1 MIEAY
6 KILED
11 NEQRITYEYNSVLTW
26 SIFGALGVGLLGVY
40 LGVFLL
46 QVLCGVAMVVYLYI
60 GFTKVNPINKKVR
73 ASLREGSLTMEGSKY
88 SFSKPL
94 RLTITKTSKDAA

>member
-11 NEQRITYEYNSVLTW
+11 NEQQITYEYNSVLTW
-26 SIFGALGVGLLGVY
+26 GIFGALGVGLAGIF
-40 LGVFLL
+40 LGVFFL
-46 QVLCGVAMVVYLYI
+46 QVLCGIAMVAYLYI

-73 ASLREGSLTMEGSKY
+73 AALRDGSLTMKGSKY
-88 SFSKPL
+88 SFSNPL
-94 RLTITKTSKDAA
+94 QLTLTKKNSSE

>member
-26 SIFGALGVGLLGVY
+26 GIFGALGVGLTGIF
-40 LGVFLL
+40 LGVFFL
-46 QVLCGVAMVVYLYI
+46 QVLCGLAMVVYLYI

-73 ASLREGSLTMEGSKY
+73 AALREGNLTMEGSKY
-88 SFSKPL
+88 SFNRPL
-94 RLTITKTSKDAA
+94 RLTITREKISE